1 MSRRVKPLIAHAFP
15 MPQAAPGG
23 ESPTK
28 TGRRKRFL
36 LRRRMEWWMS

>member
-15 MPQAAPGG
+15 VPQAAPRG

-28 TGRRKRFL
+28 TRRRKRFL
-36 LRRRMEWWMS
+36 LRRRMEWRMS